1 MKDNLILTI
10 GRQYV
15 SGGLEIGRLLSEKLG
30 IPCYDKELVT
40 KAAKGSYISEEFFN
54 EFDEKIIRTMYYFG
68 ADEYDAAH
76 LPRNTE
82 LFRIQADTIRNL
94 AEESSCIF
102 IGRCADVVLRDF
114 PGCINVFLHASKE
127 YRAERI
133 MRLHALNRKAAL
145 DMMNKIDKQRNRY
158 YNAFSEKKWNDV
170 SSYDLVL
177 DSGKLGSE
185 KTAQLICDY
194 IKLFKAE

>member
-1 MKDNLILTI
+1 
-10 GRQYV
+10 
-15 SGGLEIGRLLSEKLG
+15 
-30 IPCYDKELVT
+30 
-40 KAAKGSYISEEFFN
+40 
-54 EFDEKIIRTMYYFG
+54 
-68 ADEYDAAH
+68 
-76 LPRNTE
+76 
-82 LFRIQADTIRNL
+82 
-94 AEESSCIF
+94 
-102 IGRCADVVLRDF
+102 
-114 PGCINVFLHASKE
+114 
-127 YRAERI
+127 